1 MEPVEINAGEYY
13 LRAFRSDNRID
24 DVPALA
30 AAFADPETKRYMP
43 RLTADDA
50 PSAETL
56 VLLLTDG
63 WEKDYRWSWAVC
75 DAVTAEV
82 MAGIVIHDVDLRL
95 GAAEVMCWSQP
106 EHRGKGVLAAALNSV
121 LGWVYG
127 AMEMHRVTYRH
138 AVSNTASQ
146 RVAEKCGFT
155 LEGRLRE
162 EAIVG
167 DQREDQLLW
176 SRLASDPYPEQLR

>member
-13 LRAFRSDNRID
+13 LRAFRSDDRID

-30 AAFADPETKRYMP
+30 ETFADPETKRYMS
-43 RLTADDA
+43 RLTAEGA
-50 PSAETL
+50 PSAELL
-56 VLLLTDG
+56 VVLMTDG

-82 MAGIVIHDVDLRL
+82 LAGIVIHNVDRHLL
-95 GAAEVMCWSQP
+95 SAEVMCWSQP
-106 EHRGKGVLAAALNSV
+106 AHRGKGVLPAALNSV

-127 AMEMHRVTYRH
+127 AMEMHRITYRH
-138 AVSNTASQ
+138 AVSNTASR

-162 EAIVG
+162 EAIVD

-176 SRLASDPYPEQLR
+176 SRLASDPHPEQLR